1 MDHHLMF
8 LSSLCNTICRLSVEI
23 KKKEIATTAKSA
35 WRECSCGYGMSCV
48 SIVRTVRTAVLV
60 LTFLIPAS
68 AHDFRSRSI
77 PKNPSSPPLP
87 PSSSSS
93 SSSFR
98 PPSLPSFLLSP
109 SKPFS
114 QNPKAS
120 FSFPGTLL
128 KTNYKLRSSATT
140 TMAG

>member
-35 WRECSCGYGMSCV
+35 WRECSCGYGISCV

-60 LTFLIPAS
+60 LTFFIPAS

-77 PKNPSSPPLP
+77 PKNPSSTP
-87 PSSSSS
+87 PS
-93 SSSFR
+93 
-98 PPSLPSFLLSP
+98 SFLLSP

-120 FSFPGTLL
+120 FSFPRTLL
-128 KTNYKLRSSATT
+128 KTNYKFRSSW
-140 TMAG
+140 GRLLFVVVPRVLQVL